1 MQSRIQPI
9 DGLRAVA
16 ALGVVWIHIWGF
28 YANPAINIGSVDLY
42 QLVAILG
49 NGVDFF
55 FVISGFCM
63 YLMASKINFTT
74 KNYFRFLYKRFL
86 RIAPAFYVA
95 VIVYALLIKYN
106 YPEFALGYN
115 VFFHFLFLNNVVTGN
130 TISGPFWS
138 IGTEWHFY
146 LILPVLI
153 YCSQKISIVRSVMLF
168 SIISLIFFGFVNL
181 GYLNFGWWE
190 QQIIVRFPEFGL
202 GIIAAW
208 FFLKTKRLPALLR
221 GIKGILIALSIM
233 YAGRLMKFT
242 PVVIKAGDFG
252 FILKT
257 FADFIMTSGFAL
269 LLLHVIT
276 EKSKLANLLS
286 GKLITYLG
294 RISYSVY
301 LWHSLS
307 ILALSN
313 YLIKFPFG
321 SFNPII
327 GFIAVSV
334 LTIFISHFSYKYLEA
349 FYFKKN
355 IRPTIINS
363 SLNTSNVFIK

>member
-1 MQSRIQPI
+1 MQSRIKPI
-9 DGLRAVA
+9 DGLRAIA
-16 ALGVVWIHIWGF
+16 ALGVVWIHVWGF
-28 YANPAINIGSVDLY
+28 YANPAIKISSVDLY

-63 YLMASKINFTT
+63 YLMAAKINFSAKT
-74 KNYFRFLYKRFL
+74 YLHFLYKRFL

-95 VIVYALLIKYN
+95 VVVYALLIKHYL
-106 YPEFALGYN
+106 PEFDLGYN
-115 VFFHFLFLNNVVTGN
+115 VFFHFLFLNNIVTGN

-146 LILPVLI
+146 LVLPVLI
-153 YCSQKISIVRSVMLF
+153 YFSQKLSIVCSVILF

-190 QQIIVRFPEFGL
+190 QQIIIRFPEFGL
-202 GIIAAW
+202 GIIGARY
-208 FFLKTKRLPALLR
+208 FLKAKKLPSVMR
-221 GIKGILIALSIM
+221 GIKGIIIALTVM

-242 PVVIKAGDFG
+242 PVVLEAGNLG

-257 FADFIMTSGFAL
+257 FADFIMTAGFAL
-269 LLLHVIT
+269 LLFHVIT
-276 EKSKLANLLS
+276 EKSRLANWLS

-294 RISYSVY
+294 RISYSIY

-307 ILALSN
+307 ILMLSK
-313 YLIKFPFG
+313 YLLKIPFG
-321 SFNPII
+321 VFNPILA
-327 GFIAVSV
+327 FILISI
-334 LTIFISHFSYKYLEA
+334 LTFIISHFSYKYLEA
-349 FYFKKN
+349 FYFKKTKRIVN
-355 IRPTIINS
+355 VNSNLNSNKVIIE
-363 SLNTSNVFIK
+363 